1 MKESNWPN
9 SVLAVICGAA
19 ATVLAFFLSYPL
31 IEWTAG
37 PFFELNFGVQDPG
50 LTTNDVIFLL
60 IITGWMSLAALIGG
74 IVSALICQAYPYRH
88 AWALVFLSLIFYAY
102 ILADSPRRGEMYYIV
117 LMLVCTTGGFLL
129 GSKFGTTIKMRRKKK
144 LQNPS

>member
-9 SVLAVICGAA
+9 SVLAVICGAS

-31 IEWTAG
+31 IELTAG

-50 LTTNDVIFLL
+50 LSTNDIIFLL
-60 IITGWMSLAALIGG
+60 IITGWMALAALIGG
-74 IVSALICQAYPYRH
+74 LVSALICQTYPYRH
-88 AWALVFLSLIFYAY
+88 AWALVFLSLIFYGY
-102 ILADSPRRGEMYYIV
+102 VFADSPRKGEMFYIV
-117 LMLVCTTGGFLL
+117 LMLVFTTGGFLS
-129 GSKFGTTIKMRRKKK
+129 GAKFGTMIKMRRRNK